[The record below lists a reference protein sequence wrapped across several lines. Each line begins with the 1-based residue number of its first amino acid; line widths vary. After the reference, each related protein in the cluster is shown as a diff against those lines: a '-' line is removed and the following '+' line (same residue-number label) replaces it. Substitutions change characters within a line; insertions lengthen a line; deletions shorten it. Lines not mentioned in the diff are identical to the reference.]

1 VGPELFGHGFA
12 LVPPG
17 EGERIFEGGPFPL
30 LLCTK
35 GTRVNGFWQ
44 TFLTVTGFI
53 FFGTCVVVLSLPQ
66 PRCVLCNRRIY
77 KVRGR
82 WYHSEEYDL
91 DKYGLHTAKRGRSG
105 EWLRLRARHFV
116 RGAHRR

>member
-1 VGPELFGHGFA
+1 
-12 LVPPG
+12 
-17 EGERIFEGGPFPL
+17 
-30 LLCTK
+30 
-35 GTRVNGFWQ
+35 VNGFWQ

-66 PRCVLCNRRIY
+66 PRCVLCSRRIY

-105 EWLRLRARHFV
+105 EWLWLRARHLV
-116 RGAHRR
+116 RRALRR